1 MVITITRRQLITLVV
16 RRVVQVAAANQLLVV
31 AMARTS
37 IHRLVLDDNK
47 VIFDEEIPIDFRV
60 RDFILHQDG
69 ALILS
74 LDEGSLIELVVKSD
88 K

>member
-1 MVITITRRQLITLVV
+1 
-16 RRVVQVAAANQLLVV
+16 
-31 AMARTS
+31 MARTS

-47 VIFDEEIPIDFRV
+47 VIFDEEIPINFRV
-60 RDFILHQDG
+60 RDFILQQDG

-74 LDEGSLIELVVKSD
+74 LDEGSLIKMVVKSD